1 LSLRAAFSVLPL
13 AGIRLAFV
21 GIALGAVIA
30 LVAVRAT
37 AAPTPFLLTFEGAHF
52 LDSTLPHG
60 LRHDGRFTAS
70 APFCS
75 AGRAYDARHDDGA
88 EGSLAVYRMHTC
100 DDGSGSFTAFMP
112 AVRGEHGGSGA
123 WRIVEGTG
131 RYATLR
137 GQGTYTGT
145 LTSGDPNR
153 FETISYRTDWR
164 GVVDFDAD
172 PPTIESFAATVRK
185 LRQRVPAYTL
195 RIGLTARDASLPISY
210 AVDLRAGRTLL
221 DLKRAST
228 ASGRATITVRIRPP
242 RAARSVRILLT
253 ASDVL
258 GNETSTSRAFRLR

>member
-1 LSLRAAFSVLPL
+1 VPVAAT
-13 AGIRLAFV
+13 RLASV
-21 GIALGAVIA
+21 AIALSAVIA
-30 LVAVRAT
+30 LAAVRAT

-52 LDSTLPHG
+52 ADSTLSGG

-75 AGRAYDARHDDGA
+75 EGRAYDARHLETAG
-88 EGSLAVYRMHTC
+88 LLNVLRTHTC
-100 DDGSGSFTAFMP
+100 DDGSGSFAAFMP
-112 AVRGEHGGSGA
+112 NVRGEHGGTGV

-137 GQGTYTGT
+137 GQGTYTGA
-145 LTSGDPNR
+145 LTSGDPSA
-153 FETISYRTDWR
+153 FETVSYRTEWR

-172 PPTIESFAATVRK
+172 APAIESFTATVRK
-185 LRQRVPAYTL
+185 LRQRVRTYAL
-195 RIGLTARDASLPISY
+195 RIGLAAGDASLPISY
-210 AVDLRAGRTLL
+210 TVDLRTGRTLL

-258 GNETSTSRAFRLR
+258 GNVTSTSRAFRLR

>member
-1 LSLRAAFSVLPL
+1 VLPL
-13 AGIRLAFV
+13 AGTRLAFV

-30 LVAVRAT
+30 LAAVRAT
-37 AAPTPFLLTFEGAHF
+37 AAPTPFLLRFEGAHF
-52 LDSTLPHG
+52 VDATLPGG

-75 AGRAYDARHDDGA
+75 SGRAYDARHDVSV
-88 EGSLAVYRMHTC
+88 ELLTVFRMHTC

-145 LTSGDPNR
+145 LTSGDPNA

-172 PPTIESFAATVRK
+172 PPTIESFTATVRK

-221 DLKRAST
+221 DLKRTST

-258 GNETSTSRAFRLR
+258 GNETSASRAFRLR